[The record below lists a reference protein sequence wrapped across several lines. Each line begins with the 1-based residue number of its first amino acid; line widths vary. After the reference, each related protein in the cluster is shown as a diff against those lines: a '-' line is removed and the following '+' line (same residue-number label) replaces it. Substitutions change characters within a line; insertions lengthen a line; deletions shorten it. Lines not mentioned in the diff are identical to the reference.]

1 MGLFNFGKKKQEEK
15 KKTIEAKYAA
25 MTIKELETLI
35 TERWKVAP
43 DEFQP
48 LCGAYGRKVL
58 MASKSEG
65 GFELSEN
72 TAEYIYDFDCEKWIK
87 EYGILCKYDSSGKIT
102 KVNKKLAFAG
112 NFLRQNPI
120 RIMRHSL
127 ELLFENENFE
137 CLLDEEFLDENH
149 QIYNPWVYS
158 EGAEKLNVDQF
169 ISSKISAAILLANPD
184 ELEKYGF
191 YRKKNGVVTNEFIQI
206 EDCLDIVTAD
216 QLQAFFDYHRTRF

>member
-1 MGLFNFGKKKQEEK
+1 MGLFDFGKKKK
-15 KKTIEAKYAA
+15 AIETKYAT

-43 DEFQP
+43 DEFRS
-48 LCGAYGRKVL
+48 LCEAYGRKVL

-65 GFELSEN
+65 GFELSN
-72 TAEYIYDFDCEKWIK
+72 DKLDYIYDFDYEKWIK
-87 EYGILCKYDSSGKIT
+87 ECGILCIYDSNGAIT

-112 NFLRQNPI
+112 NFLRRNPA
-120 RIMRHSL
+120 RILHRSL
-127 ELLFENENFE
+127 KLLFENENFE
-137 CLLDEEFLDENH
+137 CLLDEEFMDENH
-149 QIYNPWVYS
+149 QIFNPWVYS
-158 EGAEKLNVDQF
+158 EGAEKLTAEQF

-216 QLQAFFDYHRTRF
+216 QLQAFFDFHRTRF